1 MPYRDTEV
9 EGYLAGRTIAEVDST
24 EAASLAL
31 ANATPLPGNGYKL
44 PMARNIVRRGAEPPA
59 RECLRTQRKSPV
71 LAASSMSC
79 QKFSVTAI
87 SALIRHPNIR
97 SEWVMQILRE
107 PFHR

>member
-44 PMARNIVRRGAEPPA
+44 PMARNIVRRALSHLLGNALGRRGNRPS
-59 RECLRTQRKSPV
+59 SPRV
-71 LAASSMSC
+71 
-79 QKFSVTAI
+79 
-87 SALIRHPNIR
+87 R
-97 SEWVMQILRE
+97 
-107 PFHR
+107 